1 MLGNK
6 DRKNSACPDLNLRY
20 LHSWMFVSLGRDKV
34 LFWLCALMLVSSL
47 LLGGGTRDGFL
58 SDAIVQLI
66 AIPLLLVTLWR
77 MIDSLSAKQVRWAL
91 ALCLAIILVPLIQL
105 IPLPPRIW
113 TALPNRALSLA
124 AFELLER
131 EATWM
136 PISVSPPAT
145 WLSVLSLLPAL
156 AIFLSTILLGHRERR
171 LLSLVALA
179 VGVVSLFVG
188 LMQLAQG
195 PSSPLRFFENTN
207 ITEAVGFFANRNHF
221 AALLNTLTL
230 FAAAWA
236 VDAAMTIGS
245 QKNGKGYESAA
256 TVAVIA
262 GFTVLVALV
271 AAQAMA
277 RSRAGLGLTIV
288 ALFGAFALPFSDRR
302 GASGVTPTRLLLG
315 ASALAVMFAVQFALY
330 RIAERFAVDPLA
342 DERIPFAR
350 NTIEAAKAY
359 MPFGSGMGTF
369 VPVYGLFERPEDAL
383 AGRYANRAHNDVV
396 ELWLEAGVVGVSM
409 TAMFAIWLL
418 LRAVKIWRRSAYGT
432 REIDHYLARA
442 ATLVVA
448 LLVAHSF
455 VDYPLRT
462 AALMSIMAFAC
473 AMLVEPLTGIERE
486 AEVELGK
493 EAQARQL
500 AVEWPAAAG
509 PVPTPTRAAGGRWG
523 EDVVWPE
530 EWRGPSN
537 RRSPSPAR
545 PVRD

>member
-6 DRKNSACPDLNLRY
+6 DRKNSACPDLSLRY

-34 LFWLCALMLVSSL
+34 LFWLCALVIVSSL
-47 LLGGGTRDGFL
+47 VLGGGTRDGFL
-58 SDAIVQLI
+58 SDAILQLI

-77 MIDSLSAKQVRWAL
+77 MIDSLSAKQVRWAV

-105 IPLPPRIW
+105 IPLPPLIW

-145 WLSVLSLLPAL
+145 WLSVLSLLPPL
-156 AIFLSTILLGHRERR
+156 AIFLSTILLGHRDRR
-171 LLSLVALA
+171 LLSLVVLA

-188 LMQLAQG
+188 LMQVAQG

-221 AALLNTLTL
+221 AALLYTLTL
-230 FAAAWA
+230 FAAVWA
-236 VDAAMTIGS
+236 VDATMTIGT
-245 QKNGKGYESAA
+245 QKNDKGFEP
-256 TVAVIA
+256 TPMVAVIA

-271 AAQAMA
+271 AAQAVA

-288 ALFGAFALPFSDRR
+288 ALFGAFALAFLDRR
-302 GASGVTPTRLLLG
+302 GRSVVTPTRLLLG

-330 RIAERFAVDPLA
+330 RIAERFAFDPLA

-369 VPVYGLFERPEDAL
+369 VPVYGLFERPEDTL
-383 AGRYANRAHNDVV
+383 AGRYANRAHNDVL
-396 ELWLEAGVVGVSM
+396 ELWLEAGVVGLSM
-409 TAMFAIWLL
+409 MAMFSIWLL
-418 LRAVKIWRRSAYGT
+418 LRGVEVWRRSAYGT
-432 REIDHYLARA
+432 RAIDRYLARA

-473 AMLVEPLTGIERE
+473 ALLIEPLTGIERE

-493 EAQARQL
+493 AAQARQL
-500 AVEWPAAAG
+500 AVEWPAAAV
-509 PVPTPTRAAGGRWG
+509 PVYTPTRAAGRRWG

-530 EWRGPSN
+530 EWRSPSN
-537 RRSPSPAR
+537 RRPLS
-545 PVRD
+545 D